1 MAAWVKAT
9 TSGYEVYVNI
19 ETATGMQ
26 RVGDRTKMYSAA
38 GSVLVVD
45 QMPAELLVA
54 AGMQVGI
61 AGPIQEVRI
70 AESEKDPSIE
80 R

>member
-9 TSGYEVYVNI
+9 TSGYEVYVNV

-38 GSVLVVD
+38 GTVLAVD
-45 QMPAELLVA
+45 QTPAELLVA
-54 AGMQVGI
+54 AGMEVGI

-70 AESEKDPSIE
+70 AKSEKDPSIE

>member
-38 GSVLVVD
+38 GTVLVVD
-45 QMPAELLVA
+45 QTPA
-54 AGMQVGI
+54 
-61 AGPIQEVRI
+61 
-70 AESEKDPSIE
+70 DC
-80 R
+80 